1 MHNCWG
7 EMEICTF
14 ALPQW
19 FMDDVWCAHY
29 CFFIYMECSVCAQ
42 QEQGFPFLLN
52 MWGTISSFCFL
63 ESYWIQSHNAKPVKP
78 VNQRLLTLSTLS
90 PSVYSGSVELLPI
103 NIHPHQLN
111 GSSSENSFSASQH
124 KPQTHQMKNSSHEII
139 AEEDTWYQLK
149 NILRL
154 WYNALEAATMM
165 NKTNSHATL
174 LRMSV
179 YPVHHF
185 IVYLKKFTFTE
196 SQLSRGRLHIP
207 GADDLLGGVSSWQ
220 LFQQIV
226 GEIYRLQVEETPGHH
241 RGESSQAVG
250 RQIQVCDT
258 WRQVHEPVQ
267 FQPGQL

>member
-1 MHNCWG
+1 MCRLL
-7 EMEICTF
+7 F
-14 ALPQW
+14 
-19 FMDDVWCAHY
+19 
-29 CFFIYMECSVCAQ
+29 FFIYMECSVCAQ
-42 QEQGFPFLLN
+42 QEQSFPFLLKI
-52 MWGTISSFCFL
+52 WGTISSLCFL

-78 VNQRLLTLSTLS
+78 VNQRLLTRSTLS

-103 NIHPHQLN
+103 NIHPHQQH

-139 AEEDTWYQLK
+139 AEEETWYQLN

-154 WYNALEAATMM
+154 WYNALEAA
-165 NKTNSHATL
+165 NSPATL

-185 IVYLKKFTFTE
+185 IVYSKNVH
-196 SQLSRGRLHIP
+196 LSLGCLHIP
-207 GADDLLGGVSSWQ
+207 GADDLLGGVSSWE

-226 GEIYRLQVEETPGHH
+226 GEIYWLQVEETPGHH

-267 FQPGQL
+267 FQPGKL